1 MVGAICDLFTE
12 YCICNG
18 IVNDDSV
25 PWLRYCIEKRL
36 STLLCG
42 IPFFILAIYLSDIP
56 TAFSIYVGFYQMRK
70 KAGGFHSK
78 TILGCIFTSVAI
90 ELLFMGIIFP
100 LLNSFNIYV
109 ISVANAIIFFL
120 LAPHNHPNMH
130 LSVEEVFAL
139 KKSARMTVSMFTCIV
154 VLSQKISL
162 FFIAKGLTIG
172 SAMAAFTLCLAYI
185 NDWRL
190 FHGEHK
196 GKDQHSFAK
205 DCYKDDLS

>member
-1 MVGAICDLFTE
+1 MVNAICERITE

-18 IVNDDSV
+18 IVTDDNI

-42 IPFFILAIYLSDIP
+42 IPFFILAVYLSDIP
-56 TAFSIYVGFYQMRK
+56 TAFSFYLSFYQMRK
-70 KAGGFHSK
+70 KAGGFHSE

-90 ELLFMGIIFP
+90 ELLFMGIISP

-139 KKSARMTVSMFTCIV
+139 KKSAKMTVVVFTCFI

-162 FFIAKGLTIG
+162 FSVAKGLTVG

-185 NDWRL
+185 NDWRI
-190 FHGEHK
+190 FHGEQK
-196 GKDQHSFAK
+196 SKD
-205 DCYKDDLS
+205 